1 MKIRAIMGAI
11 ILFLSI
17 ASPSAAARLAGS
29 IISTGDGDTLR
40 ANLNGTPTTI
50 RLGCIDA
57 PEKRQRYG
65 ATSAARLA
73 GLLPRGTAIELRV
86 MDIDRYGR
94 TVGEI
99 YQGGRSVN
107 LKLVQAGAAVAYRE
121 YLKKCDKPAFLQAEA
136 AAKSARLGVWSQVPI
151 CLPKDFRKKKCQ

>member
-1 MKIRAIMGAI
+1 MKTRATIGAI
-11 ILFLSI
+11 VLFLSM
-17 ASPSAAARLAGS
+17 ASPSAAARLAGR
-29 IISTGDGDTLR
+29 IINTGDGDTLR

-57 PEKRQRYG
+57 PEKKQRYG
-65 ATSAARLA
+65 ATASSRLA
-73 GLLPRGTAIELRV
+73 ELLPRGTAIELRV
-86 MDIDRYGR
+86 MEIDRYGR
-94 TVGEI
+94 TVAEI

-107 LKLVQAGAAVAYRE
+107 LQLVQEGAAVAYRE

-136 AAKSARLGVWSQVPI
+136 AAKSSRLGVWSQTPI